1 MHIRG
6 AAWWQSLPLT
16 STELRFPCP
25 LFTSMSS
32 PGLTENS
39 QRNPCRWNFI
49 LCFFFAAF
57 LYRFY
62 LRAWVHSSVCV
73 AYRWWVTKKQ
83 KLNFSWIWLFR
94 QYKLMKAWLVSLYC
108 HVILTRLI
116 PETNKLMLHADLG
129 LWVLYCC
136 VLSSIRWTT
145 PDSHSYEAV
154 FILKEKY
161 KIPGRS
167 GQLLE

>member
-49 LCFFFAAF
+49 LCFSFAAF

-94 QYKLMKAWLVSLYC
+94 QYKLMKAWLVSLYD
-108 HVILTRLI
+108 HVILTRLT
-116 PETNKLMLHADLG
+116 PETNKLKNVACRSRTLG
-129 LWVLYCC
+129 
-136 VLSSIRWTT
+136 
-145 PDSHSYEAV
+145 
-154 FILKEKY
+154 FILLCLILHQVNY
-161 KIPGRS
+161 TRQS
-167 GQLLE
+167 LLWG